1 MFELLDHLFYESRIY
16 FFQEAKLNQYPEDFD
31 MFPKM
36 DRFGWKYFDIDN
48 AEIMCFDK
56 AQ

>member
-1 MFELLDHLFYESRIY
+1 MFELLDYLFYESRIHN
-16 FFQEAKLNQYPEDFD
+16 FEAAVLNQYNGEFD